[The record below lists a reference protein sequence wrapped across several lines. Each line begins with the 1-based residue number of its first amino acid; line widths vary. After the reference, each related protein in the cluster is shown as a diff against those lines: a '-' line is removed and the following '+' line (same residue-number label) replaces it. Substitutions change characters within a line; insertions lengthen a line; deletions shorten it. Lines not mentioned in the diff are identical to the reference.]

1 MYQAAVIGLG
11 NIGLQFDIPRKATP
25 QSHTLAYHLNPD
37 IDLVAAVGVRQEQG
51 DRLAQ
56 IAPEAR
62 FYMDLTAML
71 NSHRLDV
78 ISICTPQHI
87 RLELLRTVF
96 EHSDAR
102 IVFLEKPVATSIQE
116 AEAIAALAKLYDRT
130 VVVNLSRRWSE
141 GAARIREA
149 VQSGRFGKLKKIHM
163 RYTRGI
169 YNTGSHMFDLVRY
182 TTGSIDQV
190 RVLQQIPT
198 NLDEREDWTYSFT
211 FTLEGGAVTG
221 YAEAFDDRDFLIFE
235 IDWYLEQGKIEML
248 KSGDEIR
255 FYEVEEHPV
264 QKGLNH
270 LVLSESET
278 GMLSRSSNISNA
290 VAHLVDILKNG
301 TTPISTLE
309 DGIYPLYAA
318 DALIRSNGRNGSIE
332 NIQVSGSGERK

>member
-11 NIGLQFDIPRKATP
+11 NIGLQFDIPRKAAP
-25 QSHTLAYHLNPD
+25 QSHVLAYHLNPD

-56 IAPEAR
+56 VAPETK
-62 FYMDLTAML
+62 FYMDLITML
-71 NSHRLDV
+71 NNHRLDV

-96 EHSDAR
+96 EHSEAR
-102 IVFLEKPVATSIQE
+102 IIFLEKPVATSIQE
-116 AEAIAALAKLYDRT
+116 AEAIASLAEQYGRT
-130 VVVNLSRRWSE
+130 VVVNLSRRWSD
-141 GAARIREA
+141 GATRIREA
-149 VQSGRFGKLKKIHM
+149 LRSGQYGKLKKIHL

-169 YNTGSHMFDLVRY
+169 YNTGSHMFDLVRF
-182 TTGSIDQV
+182 TVGSMEQV
-190 RVLQQIPT
+190 KVLQQIPT

-211 FTLEGGAVTG
+211 FTLEDGAVTG

-235 IDWYLEQGKIEML
+235 MDLYLEKGKIEML

-255 FYEVEEHPV
+255 FYEIEEHPI

-270 LVLSESET
+270 LVPKDLET
-278 GMLSRSSNISNA
+278 GMLYRSSSISNA
-290 VAHLVDILKNG
+290 VSHLVDILKNG

-318 DALIRSNGRNGSIE
+318 DAVIRSHAKNGTVE
-332 NIQVSGSGERK
+332 NIQARG